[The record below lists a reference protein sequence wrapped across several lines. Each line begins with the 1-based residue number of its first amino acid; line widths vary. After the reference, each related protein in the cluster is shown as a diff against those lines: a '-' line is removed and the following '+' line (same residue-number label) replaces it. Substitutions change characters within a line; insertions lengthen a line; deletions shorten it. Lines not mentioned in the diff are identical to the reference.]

1 MTKSRQRMRTT
12 AVIQERA
19 KELRHQQT
27 PAEARLWRH
36 LRSKQ
41 LYGLK
46 FRRQHPI
53 GRFIVDF
60 YCAVHK
66 LVVELDGDSHVDQQ
80 TYDQARTQWLEDRGR
95 RVIRFTN
102 SQVYHQ
108 LSAVLEAIAEA
119 CGRGETDAFR

>member
-19 KELRHQQT
+19 KELRRQQT
-27 PAEARLWRH
+27 RAEARLWRH

-46 FRRQHPI
+46 FRRQHPV

-60 YCAVHK
+60 YCAAHN
-66 LVVELDGDSHVDQQ
+66 LIVELDGDSHVDQQ
-80 TYDQARTQWLEDRGR
+80 TYDLARTQWLEERGR

-102 SQVYHQ
+102 SQVYQQ
-108 LSAVLEAIAEA
+108 LPAVLEAIAEA
-119 CGRGETDAFR
+119 CGKGETAAPL